1 MNQELTLTFEGYIE
15 NIKVARSVVHTFLL
29 LRGVYEK
36 DIFDVE
42 LGLNEAI
49 ANIIQHTYKG
59 EPGKVEMHL
68 IWKDPNKLSFIL
80 RDYGPKVD
88 PKNIKPRDLEDIRPG
103 GLGVYL
109 IRNIFDKMEFEDID
123 MGNKLILEKK
133 FLMPYKKPEE

>member
-1 MNQELTLTFEGYIE
+1 MILTFDGYIE
-15 NIKVARSVVHTFLL
+15 NIKVARAVVHTFLL

-36 DIFDVE
+36 DIFDTE

-59 EPGKVEMHL
+59 EPGKIEMHL
-68 IWKDPNKLSFIL
+68 NWKDPNKLSIIL

-88 PKNIKPRDLEDIRPG
+88 PTKIKPRDLEDIRPG

-109 IRNIFDKMEFEDID
+109 IRNIFEKMEFEDIEL
-123 MGNKLILEKK
+123 GNKLVLEKR
-133 FLMPYKKPEE
+133 FLMPYRKDEE